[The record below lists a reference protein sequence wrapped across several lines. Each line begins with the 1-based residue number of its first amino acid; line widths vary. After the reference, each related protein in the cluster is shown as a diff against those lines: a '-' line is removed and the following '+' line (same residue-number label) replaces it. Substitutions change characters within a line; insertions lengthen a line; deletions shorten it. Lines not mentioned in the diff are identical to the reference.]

1 MWCIPA
7 RFPWLGSVRSLE
19 LPSPSTALITVLS
32 MWLVN
37 QGLGFTIRHY
47 PWTLTTFAWGPVL
60 ALGAIL
66 VMLLASVKPKLS
78 QQGLTGYG
86 VWLATSLVA
95 GFGVYELV
103 IWLACIVLGGCDSFT
118 PPILWG
124 IFQGNATWAIAL
136 IGIHSVLVWQTLQLS
151 KRHANGISTQNHLDA
166 PIRSVRP

>member
-1 MWCIPA
+1 
-7 RFPWLGSVRSLE
+7 
-19 LPSPSTALITVLS
+19 